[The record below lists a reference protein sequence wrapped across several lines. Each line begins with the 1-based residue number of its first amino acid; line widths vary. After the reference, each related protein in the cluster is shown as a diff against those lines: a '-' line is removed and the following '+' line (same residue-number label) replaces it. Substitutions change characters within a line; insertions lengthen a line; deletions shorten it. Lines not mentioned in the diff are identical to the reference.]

1 MIIREDLLDYI
12 KKNIFSRYE
21 SNKNGHGLDHILYVI
36 NRSLNFA
43 SKVENINME
52 MVYVIAAYHDIGHS
66 IDPDN
71 HEKVSADILR
81 ADQIL
86 SKFFS
91 DEQIEEMSIAVEDH
105 RASSKSNP
113 RTIYGEIVSSAD
125 RNTDVYSPLRR
136 TFAYRYK
143 DYNGSNLEDIIKE
156 SFDHISRK
164 FGIDGYASKKM
175 FFEDKEYDDFL
186 SGIRELI
193 SDKDKFVE
201 LYLKVNGLNG
211 DPIEYENSY
220 KKAFREARALNPNMS
235 TEELLRVAYEIVKKD
250 GDTFEDVRNLILDSI
265 QNDYP
270 YDFDEDYAK
279 RLVPEKR

>member
-1 MIIREDLLDYI
+1 MIIREDLLNYI
-12 KKNIFSRYE
+12 KKNIFSRYG

-43 SKVENINME
+43 SSIENINME

-81 ADQIL
+81 ADKKL
-86 SKFFS
+86 REFFS
-91 DEQIEEMSIAVEDH
+91 DEQIEEMAIAVEDH

-143 DYNGSNLEDIIKE
+143 DYNGSNLEDIIEE

-175 FFEDKEYDDFL
+175 FFEDKEYDKFL
-186 SGIRELI
+186 LGIRELI

-201 LYLKVNGLNG
+201 LYLKINGLNG
-211 DPIEYENSY
+211 DPIEYENIY
-220 KKAFREARALNPNMS
+220 KKAFREARALNPNML
-235 TEELLRVAYEIVKKD
+235 TEELLKVAYEIVKKD
-250 GDTFEDVRNLILDSI
+250 GDAFEDVRELILESI
-265 QNDYP
+265 HDDYP
-270 YDFDEDYAK
+270 YNIEDDYTK
-279 RLVPEKR
+279 KLIP

>member
-43 SKVENINME
+43 SNVENINME

-81 ADQIL
+81 ADKML
-86 SKFFS
+86 KEFFS
-91 DEQIEEMSIAVEDH
+91 DEQIEEMAIAVEDH

-143 DYNGSNLEDIIKE
+143 DYNGSNLEDIIEE

-193 SDKDKFVE
+193 SNKDKFVE

-235 TEELLRVAYEIVKKD
+235 IEELLRVAYEIVKKD
-250 GDTFEDVRNLILDSI
+250 GDVFEDVRELILESI
-265 QNDYP
+265 HDDYP
-270 YDFDEDYAK
+270 YNTEDGYIK
-279 RLVPEKR
+279 RLRPEKR

>member
-43 SKVENINME
+43 SNVENINME

-81 ADQIL
+81 ADKML
-86 SKFFS
+86 KEFFS
-91 DEQIEEMSIAVEDH
+91 DEQIEEMAIAVEDH

-143 DYNGSNLEDIIKE
+143 DYNGSNLEDIIEE

-193 SDKDKFVE
+193 SNKDKFVE

-220 KKAFREARALNPNMS
+220 KKAFRETRALNPNMS
-235 TEELLRVAYEIVKKD
+235 LDELLRVAYEIVKKD

-265 QNDYP
+265 QNDYS
-270 YDFDEDYAK
+270 YDLDEDYAK